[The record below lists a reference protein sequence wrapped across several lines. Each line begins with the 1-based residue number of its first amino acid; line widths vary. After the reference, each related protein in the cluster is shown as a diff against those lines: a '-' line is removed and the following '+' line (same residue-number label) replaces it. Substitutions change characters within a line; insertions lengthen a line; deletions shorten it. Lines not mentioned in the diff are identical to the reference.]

1 LTLARINSR
10 SKGARAERE
19 WAEYCREHFGLA
31 DAYRTA
37 QRVGTGTSNDVE
49 TWPLTHC
56 ECKRV
61 ERLNVED
68 AMKQAEADCGLTRS
82 MLPLLPGQSVPY
94 VAHRRNRTDW
104 IVSVRAADLLEFCE
118 RVLAHRN
125 ATENPANDPNLHWE
139 RP

>member
-1 LTLARINSR
+1 MQR
-10 SKGARAERE
+10 SKGARGERE
-19 WAEYCREHFGLA
+19 WAEFCREHFGLQ
-31 DAYRTA
+31 DSRRTA
-37 QRVGTGTSNDVE
+37 QRMGAPDSNDVI
-49 TWPLTHC
+49 TWPGTHA
-56 ECKRV
+56 EVKRV
-61 ERLNVED
+61 ETLNVEK
-68 AMKQAEADCGLTRS
+68 ALGQAETDARGEKVLTKVPNGEG
-82 MLPLLPGQSVPY
+82 MPVPY